1 MAGKDKK
8 TEDFIEDIDDFED
21 IDDAEDLDDDIED
34 MIREIYD
41 DDLSVKGAPDKK
53 KRKGR
58 KRRRQKKGGAGKKV
72 LLSLG
77 VVIALLAA
85 AYFGVAMY
93 FNSHFMF
100 DTKINGVDFSLKDVS
115 EVESYLKKQVSDYTL
130 TLEESDGSREVIRGS
145 DIDIEFTSGERL
157 KQLAEGQP
165 KLLWVKSLWEP
176 TEIEAKVGVK
186 YDMDKLNTVLGNL
199 KCMDAKK
206 QKSSKNAYP
215 AFKDGK
221 FEVVPEV
228 IGTKID
234 EEKFRAA
241 VTKTI
246 DGFQSSVNL
255 REEDCYILPK
265 YTSES
270 EKVIQAAEKMNS
282 YLGAEI
288 TYDFGSEKEV
298 VDSAVIS
305 EWIKINKKKMKVS
318 FNQDD
323 VKEYIKSLADKY
335 DTKYKAKQFTTAD
348 GDTVKVE
355 GGSYGWLIN
364 QDAEYEQLTKDIKK
378 AQVVTREPKYTSKAA
393 SHEGAG
399 VGGTYAEVD
408 LTDQHMYFIKKGK
421 VVLETDVVTGN
432 PNKGNATPQGIY
444 TLSYKTRNATLR
456 GEKKANG
463 EYSYETPV
471 KYWMPFNGGIGF
483 LDATWQPTFG
493 GERYKSHGSHGC
505 VNMPEGK
512 AAKLYELISA
522 GMPVVCHY

>member
-1 MAGKDKK
+1 MAGKNKK
-8 TEDFIEDIDDFED
+8 TKKADDRIEEAI
-21 IDDAEDLDDDIED
+21 IEL
-34 MIREIYD
+34 YD
-41 DDLSVKGAPDKK
+41 ENEPDEKKDKEKK
-53 KRKGR
+53 KR
-58 KRRRQKKGGAGKKV
+58 RRGKKGGAGRKI

-77 VVIALLAA
+77 VVTALLAA
-85 AYFGVAMY
+85 AYFGMAMF

-100 DTKINGVDFSLKDVS
+100 DTQINGVDFSLKDVS
-115 EVESYLKKQVSDYTL
+115 EVESYLKKQVADYTL
-130 TLEESDGSREVIRGS
+130 TLEESDGSREIIKGS
-145 DIDIEFTSGERL
+145 DIDIEFTTGERI
-157 KQLAEGQP
+157 KQLAEGQQ
-165 KLLWVKSLWEP
+165 KLFWIKSLWEP
-176 TEIEAKVGVK
+176 SEIEAKVDVK
-186 YDMDKLNTVLGNL
+186 YNAEKLNAVIDGL
-199 KCMDAKK
+199 KCMDEEK
-206 QKSSKNAYP
+206 QKASKNAYP

-234 EEKFRAA
+234 GDKFRSM
-241 VTKTI
+241 VSKMI
-246 DGFQSSVNL
+246 DGFQNHANL

-270 EKVIQAAEKMNS
+270 KEVLEAAEKMNS
-282 YLGAEI
+282 YLGAKI
-288 TYDFGSEKEV
+288 TYDFGSETET

-305 EWIKINKKKMKVS
+305 EWVKVNKKKMKVS
-318 FNQDD
+318 FNKDD
-323 VKEYIKSLADKY
+323 VKEYIKKLADKY

-364 QDAEYEQLTKDIKK
+364 QDAEYEQLIKDIKT

-393 SHEGAG
+393 SHQGAG
-399 VGGTYAEVD
+399 VGSTYAEVD
-408 LTDQHMYFIKKGK
+408 LTDQHMYFIKGGK

-483 LDATWQPTFG
+483 HDATWQPTFG
-493 GERYKSHGSHGC
+493 GDWYKGHGSHGC
-505 VNMPEGK
+505 VNMPEEK
-512 AAKLYELISA
+512 AAKLYELIGA
-522 GMPVVCHY
+522 GIPVVCHY

>member
-1 MAGKDKK
+1 MAGKNKK
-8 TEDFIEDIDDFED
+8 TKKADDRIEEAI
-21 IDDAEDLDDDIED
+21 IEL
-34 MIREIYD
+34 YD
-41 DDLSVKGAPDKK
+41 ENEPDEKKDQEKK
-53 KRKGR
+53 KR
-58 KRRRQKKGGAGKKV
+58 RRGKKGGAGRKI

-77 VVIALLAA
+77 VVTALLAA
-85 AYFGVAMY
+85 AYFGMAMF

-100 DTKINGVDFSLKDVS
+100 DTQINGVDFSLKDVS
-115 EVESYLKKQVSDYTL
+115 EVESYLKKQVADYTL
-130 TLEESDGSREVIRGS
+130 TLEESDGSREIIKGS
-145 DIDIEFTSGERL
+145 DIDIEFTTGERI
-157 KQLAEGQP
+157 KQLAEGQQ
-165 KLLWVKSLWEP
+165 KLFWIKSLWEP
-176 TEIEAKVGVK
+176 SEIEAKVGVK
-186 YDMDKLNTVLGNL
+186 YNAEKLNAVIDGL
-199 KCMDAKK
+199 KCMDEEK
-206 QKSSKNAYP
+206 QKASKNAYP

-234 EEKFRAA
+234 GDKFRSM
-241 VTKTI
+241 VSKMI
-246 DGFQSSVNL
+246 DGFQNHANL

-270 EKVIQAAEKMNS
+270 KEVLEAAEKMNS
-282 YLGAEI
+282 YLGAKI
-288 TYDFGSEKEV
+288 TYDFGSETET

-305 EWIKINKKKMKVS
+305 EWVKVNKKKMKVS
-318 FNQDD
+318 FNKDD
-323 VKEYIKSLADKY
+323 VKEYIKKLADKY

-364 QDAEYEQLTKDIKK
+364 QDAEYEQLIKDIKT

-393 SHEGAG
+393 SHQGAG
-399 VGGTYAEVD
+399 VGSTYAEVD
-408 LTDQHMYFIKKGK
+408 LTDQHMYFIKGGK

-483 LDATWQPTFG
+483 HDATWQPTFG
-493 GERYKSHGSHGC
+493 GDRYKSHGSHGC
-505 VNMPEGK
+505 VNMPEEK
-512 AAKLYELISA
+512 AKELYDLISA
-522 GMPVVCHY
+522 GIPVVCHY

>member
-1 MAGKDKK
+1 MAGKKK
-8 TEDFIEDIDDFED
+8 NKKREDFIEDIDDFED
-21 IDDAEDLDDDIED
+21 ISDLDDIEETV
-34 MIREIYD
+34 REIYD
-41 DDLSVKGAPDKK
+41 DGRSVKGGPGDKRDRK
-53 KRKGR
+53 KCQ
-58 KRRRQKKGGAGKKV
+58 RRRKGGAGKAV
-72 LLSLG
+72 LISLG
-77 VVIALLAA
+77 IVTALLAA
-85 AYFGVAMY
+85 SYFGEAMY

-130 TLEESDGSREVIRGS
+130 TLEESDGSREVIKGA

-157 KQLAEGQP
+157 RQLAEGQQ

-186 YDMDKLNTVLGNL
+186 YDADKLNAVIEDL

-270 EKVIQAAEKMNS
+270 KEVAEAAEKMNS

-288 TYDFGSEKEV
+288 TYDFGSEKEA

-318 FNQDD
+318 FNTDE
-323 VKEYIKSLADKY
+323 VKEYIKDLAGKY
-335 DTKYKAKQFTTAD
+335 DTRYKAKKFTTAD
-348 GDTVKVE
+348 GDTVTVE
-355 GGSYGWLIN
+355 GGSYGWQIN

-378 AQVVTREPKYTSKAA
+378 AQVITREPKYTSKAA
-393 SHEGAG
+393 SHDGAG
-399 VGGTYAEVD
+399 VGNTYAEVD
-408 LTDQHMYFIKKGK
+408 LTDHHMYFIKNGK
-421 VVLETDVVTGN
+421 VVLETDIVTGN
-432 PNKGNATPQGIY
+432 PNKGNATPQGVY

-483 LDATWQPTFG
+483 HDATWQPTFG
-493 GERYKSHGSHGC
+493 GDRYKSHGSHGC
-505 VNMPEGK
+505 VNMPEEK
-512 AAKLYELISA
+512 AAKLYDLISA
-522 GMPVVCHY
+522 GIPVVCHY

>member
-1 MAGKDKK
+1 MAGKNKK
-8 TEDFIEDIDDFED
+8 TKKADDRIEEAI
-21 IDDAEDLDDDIED
+21 IEL
-34 MIREIYD
+34 YD
-41 DDLSVKGAPDKK
+41 ENEPDEKK
-53 KRKGR
+53 EQEK
-58 KRRRQKKGGAGKKV
+58 KRRRRGKKGGAGRKI

-77 VVIALLAA
+77 VVTALLAA
-85 AYFGVAMY
+85 AYFGMAMF

-100 DTKINGVDFSLKDVS
+100 DTQINGVDFSLKDVS
-115 EVESYLKKQVSDYTL
+115 EVESYLKKQVADYTL
-130 TLEESDGSREVIRGS
+130 TLEESDGSREIIKGS
-145 DIDIEFTSGERL
+145 DIDIEFTTGERI
-157 KQLAEGQP
+157 KQLAEGQQ
-165 KLLWVKSLWEP
+165 KLFWIKSLWEP
-176 TEIEAKVGVK
+176 SEIEAKVGVK
-186 YDMDKLNTVLGNL
+186 YNAEKLNAVIDGL
-199 KCMDAKK
+199 KCMDEEK
-206 QKSSKNAYP
+206 QKASKNAYP

-234 EEKFRAA
+234 GDKFRSM
-241 VTKTI
+241 VSKMI
-246 DGFQSSVNL
+246 DGFQNHANL

-270 EKVIQAAEKMNS
+270 KEVLEAAEKMNS
-282 YLGAEI
+282 YLGAKI
-288 TYDFGSEKEV
+288 TYDFGSETET

-305 EWIKINKKKMKVS
+305 EWVKVNKKKMKVS
-318 FNQDD
+318 FNKDD
-323 VKEYIKSLADKY
+323 VKEYIKKLADKY

-364 QDAEYEQLTKDIKK
+364 QDAEYEQLIKDIKT

-393 SHEGAG
+393 SHQGAG
-399 VGGTYAEVD
+399 VGSTYAEVD
-408 LTDQHMYFIKKGK
+408 LTDQHMYFIKGGK

-483 LDATWQPTFG
+483 HDATWQPTFG
-493 GERYKSHGSHGC
+493 GDWYKGHGSHGC
-505 VNMPEGK
+505 VNMPEEK
-512 AAKLYELISA
+512 AAKLYELIGA
-522 GMPVVCHY
+522 GIPVVCHY

>member
-1 MAGKDKK
+1 MAGKNKK
-8 TEDFIEDIDDFED
+8 TKKADDRIEEAI
-21 IDDAEDLDDDIED
+21 IEL
-34 MIREIYD
+34 YD
-41 DDLSVKGAPDKK
+41 ENEPDEKKDKEKK
-53 KRKGR
+53 KR
-58 KRRRQKKGGAGKKV
+58 RRGKKGGAGRKI

-77 VVIALLAA
+77 VVTALLAA
-85 AYFGVAMY
+85 AYFGMAMF

-100 DTKINGVDFSLKDVS
+100 DTQINGVDFSLKDVS
-115 EVESYLKKQVSDYTL
+115 EVESYLKKQVADYTL
-130 TLEESDGSREVIRGS
+130 TLEESDGSREIIKGS
-145 DIDIEFTSGERL
+145 DIDIEFTTGERI
-157 KQLAEGQP
+157 KQLAEGQQ
-165 KLLWVKSLWEP
+165 KLFWIKSLWEP
-176 TEIEAKVGVK
+176 SEIEAKVGVK
-186 YDMDKLNTVLGNL
+186 YNAEKLNAVIDGL
-199 KCMDAKK
+199 KCMDEEK
-206 QKSSKNAYP
+206 QKASKNAYP

-234 EEKFRAA
+234 GDKFRSM
-241 VTKTI
+241 VSKMI
-246 DGFQSSVNL
+246 DGFQNHANL

-270 EKVIQAAEKMNS
+270 KEVLEAAEKMNS
-282 YLGAEI
+282 YLGAKI
-288 TYDFGSEKEV
+288 TYDFGSETET

-305 EWIKINKKKMKVS
+305 EWVKVNKKKMKVS
-318 FNQDD
+318 FNKDD
-323 VKEYIKSLADKY
+323 VKEYIKKLADKY

-364 QDAEYEQLTKDIKK
+364 QDAEYEQLIKDIKT

-393 SHEGAG
+393 SHQGAG
-399 VGGTYAEVD
+399 VGSTYAEVD
-408 LTDQHMYFIKKGK
+408 LTDQHMYFIKGGK

-483 LDATWQPTFG
+483 HDATWQPTFG
-493 GERYKSHGSHGC
+493 GDWYKGHGSHGC
-505 VNMPEGK
+505 VNMPEEK
-512 AAKLYELISA
+512 AAKLYELIGA
-522 GMPVVCHY
+522 GIPVVCHY

>member
-1 MAGKDKK
+1 MAGKNKK
-8 TEDFIEDIDDFED
+8 TKKADDRIEEAI
-21 IDDAEDLDDDIED
+21 IEL
-34 MIREIYD
+34 YD
-41 DDLSVKGAPDKK
+41 ENEPDEKKDQEKK
-53 KRKGR
+53 KR
-58 KRRRQKKGGAGKKV
+58 RRGKKGGAGRKI

-77 VVIALLAA
+77 VVTALLAA
-85 AYFGVAMY
+85 AYFGMAMF

-100 DTKINGVDFSLKDVS
+100 DTQINGVDFSLKDVS
-115 EVESYLKKQVSDYTL
+115 EVESYLKKQVADYTL
-130 TLEESDGSREVIRGS
+130 TLEESDGSREIIKGS
-145 DIDIEFTSGERL
+145 DIDIEFTTGERI
-157 KQLAEGQP
+157 KQLAEGQQ
-165 KLLWVKSLWEP
+165 KLFWIKSLWEP
-176 TEIEAKVGVK
+176 SEIEAKVGVK
-186 YDMDKLNTVLGNL
+186 YNAEKLNAVIDGL
-199 KCMDAKK
+199 KCMDEEK
-206 QKSSKNAYP
+206 QKASKNAYP

-234 EEKFRAA
+234 GDKFRSM
-241 VTKTI
+241 VSKMI
-246 DGFQSSVNL
+246 DGFQNHANL

-270 EKVIQAAEKMNS
+270 KEVLEAAEKMNS
-282 YLGAEI
+282 YLGAKI
-288 TYDFGSEKEV
+288 TYDFGSETET

-305 EWIKINKKKMKVS
+305 EWVKVNKKKMKVS
-318 FNQDD
+318 FNKDD
-323 VKEYIKSLADKY
+323 VKEYIKKLADKY

-364 QDAEYEQLTKDIKK
+364 QDAEYEQLIKDIKT

-393 SHEGAG
+393 SHQGAG
-399 VGGTYAEVD
+399 VGSTYAEVD
-408 LTDQHMYFIKKGK
+408 LTDQHMYFIKGGK

-483 LDATWQPTFG
+483 HDATWQPTFG
-493 GERYKSHGSHGC
+493 GDWYKGHGSHGC
-505 VNMPEGK
+505 VNMPEEK
-512 AAKLYELISA
+512 AAKLYELIGA
-522 GMPVVCHY
+522 GIPVVCHY